1 MYTLINIH
9 HFSVEEPIPKENPKM
24 ELEYWS
30 HHQLLDV
37 VKTTT
42 TTSVTLGEESKI
54 PTLKKDVNS
63 TIVTSS
69 GQPVYL
75 HCLVENL
82 GERSVSTL
90 GL

>member
-1 MYTLINIH
+1 M
-9 HFSVEEPIPKENPKM
+9 EEPKTNENPKM

-30 HHQLLDV
+30 NHQILDV
-37 VKTTT
+37 IKTTT
-42 TTSVTLGEESKI
+42 TTSVTLGEESQQI
-54 PTLKKDVNS
+54 PTLRKDVNS

-82 GERSVSTL
+82 GERSVSTKYIL
-90 GL
+90 WT